1 MKFRPMKF
9 RTAIAALVLAVSL
22 PAAALPAV
30 AWAQE
35 GRPALGAG
43 HDDQD
48 QARAAVRAGRQIPLA
63 RIIQT
68 IQQRSPGGQLLN
80 ASTGDQGGRPA
91 YFVQWRQA
99 NGRVVVF
106 IVDAE
111 SGAMLGQQGG

>member
-1 MKFRPMKF
+1 MKFRPMTF
-9 RTAIAALVLAVSL
+9 RTALAALVLAV
-22 PAAALPAV
+22 AVPAV
-30 AWAQE
+30 AAAQE

-43 HDDQD
+43 RDDQD

-63 RIIQT
+63 RIIQM

-80 ASTGDQGGRPA
+80 ASNGDQGGRPA